1 MPFAPQV
8 SPTEVPKLPIP
19 DDGALS
25 KAAGRARNLL
35 LDWPPPPS
43 YPDRGRKE
51 GDRIK
56 AASAEPTLTSFR
68 IGEQVPTSSSWSGTG
83 ASYSFFPSSDETTL
97 AKLKGKGSRL
107 RHLSYNGSVYGL
119 PTKSRISLLTPE
131 EGNQELYT
139 SETENPLKEVWM
151 SLGSAEAIRNGRRR
165 KKGRGQRIQ
174 SEGQALI

>member
-83 ASYSFFPSSDETTL
+83 EDDVEL
-97 AKLKGKGSRL
+97 AAEKD
-107 RHLSYNGSVYGL
+107 
-119 PTKSRISLLTPE
+119 
-131 EGNQELYT
+131 
-139 SETENPLKEVWM
+139 
-151 SLGSAEAIRNGRRR
+151 SAFRRTYR
-165 KKGRGQRIQ
+165 WCGT
-174 SEGQALI
+174 